1 MSDPGHLRR
10 PRSTGTPMSDPASEQ
25 PAVSSTVSP
34 GSSRGDRATLRLDD
48 HVALVTGASGDLG
61 RAIAVA
67 LAAHG
72 ASVALLARTE
82 SKLEQTAAA
91 VTETGAR
98 ALVLPCDVTD
108 TDAVERAVART
119 EAELGPIGS
128 VVNNAGGARF
138 MAPILEVADHGWDK
152 TVALNLTAPFVVAR
166 AAARRM
172 VARRHGAIV
181 NVASLAGLRALPE
194 LSFYSASKGGLLL
207 LTRAMAREWGPAGV
221 RVNAVAPGL
230 VATDAWDH
238 YRDNPGMNWA
248 TTDDIPLGRWA
259 EPAEVALPVVFLVS
273 GAASYITGANLV
285 VDGGMMA

>member
-1 MSDPGHLRR
+1 MSDPEHAQR
-10 PRSTGTPMSDPASEQ
+10 PHSTASPISGPTSGQPPAST
-25 PAVSSTVSP
+25 TVGP
-34 GSSRGDRATLRLDD
+34 GSSPGDRATLRLDD

-72 ASVALLARTE
+72 ASVALLARTRT
-82 SKLEQTAAA
+82 KLEQTAAA
-91 VTETGAR
+91 VAETGAR

-152 TVALNLTAPFVVAR
+152 TVALNMTAPFVVAR
-166 AAARRM
+166 AAARGM
-172 VARRHGAIV
+172 VARRRGAIV
-181 NVASLAGLRALPE
+181 NVASLAGLRALPS

-238 YRDNPGMNWA
+238 YRDNPEMRWA

-259 EPAEVALPVVFLVS
+259 EPDEVALPVVFLVS
-273 GAASYITGANLV
+273 DAASYITGANLV